1 MNHTSQQS
9 VGIKCDYQADVD
21 LLYAWIGEPQAAENI
36 EVEPGIYV
44 RVVPATKQVV
54 GIEVIDCAERFQL
67 QPASIDAAFA
77 EKLLAR
83 FTAPALE
90 RLAETRPHPTLFS
103 SPR

>member
-1 MNHTSQQS
+1 MNHTSQQP

-21 LLYAWIGEPQAAENI
+21 LLYAWVGEPQAAENI

-44 RVVPATKQVV
+44 RVVAATKQVV

-67 QPASIDAAFA
+67 EPSSIDAAFA

-83 FTAPALE
+83 FTPLALE
-90 RLAETRPHPTLFS
+90 RLAESRPHPTLFS
-103 SPR
+103 SPQ